1 MTRSEKSALLIEVAI
16 CFAPMTLMLLL
27 GFLLVPFQVAVL
39 FTGEFSGLSLIAI
52 VAMGM
57 AGFVALF
64 NVVRWLLIR
73 PSHSLNPKVVLILMG
88 LGALPLVAFTALGDT
103 TEWQLLSALP
113 LISTAHL
120 AYLARDY
127 LFGSFRSKD

>member
-1 MTRSEKSALLIEVAI
+1 
-16 CFAPMTLMLLL
+16 
-27 GFLLVPFQVAVL
+27 
-39 FTGEFSGLSLIAI
+39 
-52 VAMGM
+52 M

-73 PSHSLNPKVVLILMG
+73 PSHSSNPKVVLILMG